1 MTVMVKTPAC
11 PLSLLPVPA
20 GIQGNWQIDS
30 ENDGMVARF
39 IDQKGRLQGFVLQG
53 DKVGLRAQ
61 LLDQI
66 KQNIDL

>member
-1 MTVMVKTPAC
+1 
-11 PLSLLPVPA
+11 
-20 GIQGNWQIDS
+20 QGNWQIDS